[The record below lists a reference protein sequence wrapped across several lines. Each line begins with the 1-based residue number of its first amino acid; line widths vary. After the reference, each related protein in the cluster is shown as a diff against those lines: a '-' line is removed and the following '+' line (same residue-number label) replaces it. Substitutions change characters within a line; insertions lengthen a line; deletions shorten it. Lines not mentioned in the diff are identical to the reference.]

1 MGEGIFG
8 VKTIAISTF
17 SQSLILAP
25 LAILSYLSIQ
35 RLSRIFLKAGFP
47 LGSTLSIPHILIS
60 ATEWP
65 GWLKCRPTALSTF
78 PWVMDPRCSAALS
91 LKRRAVSPP

>member
-1 MGEGIFG
+1 MGKGIF
-8 VKTIAISTF
+8 VLKKIAISIF
-17 SQSLILAP
+17 NQSLILAP
-25 LAILSYLSIQ
+25 LATQSYLSIQ
-35 RLSRIFLKAGFP
+35 KLSRIFLKAGFP
-47 LGSTLSIPHILIS
+47 LGNTLSIPHILIS

-65 GWLKCRPTALSTF
+65 GRLKCLPTALSIF

>member
-1 MGEGIFG
+1 MGEGIL
-8 VKTIAISTF
+8 VKKKPIAISTF
-17 SQSLILAP
+17 NQSLILAP
-25 LAILSYLSIQ
+25 LATQSSIQ
-35 RLSRIFLKAGFP
+35 RLSRIFLKAGLP

-65 GWLKCRPTALSTF
+65 GRLKCRPTALSIF

-91 LKRRAVSPP
+91 LKRRAVFPP

>member
-1 MGEGIFG
+1 MGEGIL
-8 VKTIAISTF
+8 VKKTIAISILN
-17 SQSLILAP
+17 QSLIFAP
-25 LAILSYLSIQ
+25 LATQSYLSIQ
-35 RLSRIFLKAGFP
+35 RLSRIFLKAGLP

-65 GWLKCRPTALSTF
+65 GRLKCRPTALSIF